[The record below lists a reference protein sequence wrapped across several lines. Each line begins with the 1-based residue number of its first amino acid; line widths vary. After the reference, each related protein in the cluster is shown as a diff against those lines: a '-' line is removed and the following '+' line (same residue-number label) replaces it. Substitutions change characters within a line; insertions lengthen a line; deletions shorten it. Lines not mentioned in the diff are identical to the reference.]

1 MVPKT
6 VYAHDA
12 FFANSAMR
20 NEMMN
25 FVKSKCF
32 RIQSETDEGMQIQN
46 RRW

>member
-1 MVPKT
+1 MHMKHLT
-6 VYAHDA
+6 
-12 FFANSAMR
+12 NSAIR